1 MKPSLKEGLTHS
13 FRFQIDAGKCVPAL
27 YPEADE
33 FAAMPQVFATGYMVG
48 LLEWTCIQALMPHI
62 DWPAEQSVGTR
73 IDVSHLAA
81 TPPGLTVTA
90 TAKLVEVDGR
100 RLAFEVE
107 AHDGVD
113 TICRGRHERF
123 VINREKFD
131 RNVAEKARQA

>member
-13 FRFQIDAGKCVPAL
+13 FRMQIDAGKCVPAL
-27 YPEADE
+27 YPEADA
-33 FAAMPQVFATGYMVG
+33 FKSMPEVFATGYMVG
-48 LLEWTCIQALMPHI
+48 FLEWTCIQALMPHI
-62 DWPAEQSVGTR
+62 DWPAEQSVGTH

-90 TAKLVEVDGR
+90 SVKLVEVDGR
-100 RLAFEVE
+100 RLVFEVE

-123 VINREKFD
+123 LINREKFD
-131 RNVAEKARQA
+131 RKLAQKAEQA

>member
-1 MKPSLKEGLTHS
+1 MKSSLKEGLTHS
-13 FRFQIDAGKCVPAL
+13 FRFKIDTSKCVPAL

-33 FAAMPQVFATGYMVG
+33 LATMPEVFATGYMVG

-62 DWPAEQSVGTR
+62 DWPTEQSVGTH

-81 TPPGLTVTA
+81 TPPGLTVTV
-90 TAKLVEVDGR
+90 TAKLVAVDGR

-131 RNVAEKARQA
+131 RNVAQKAKQA

>member
-1 MKPSLKEGLTHS
+1 MKSSLQEGLTHRFS
-13 FRFQIDAGKCVPAL
+13 FKIDPTKCVPAL

-33 FAAMPQVFATGYMVG
+33 LSAMPEVFATGYMVG
-48 LLEWTCIQALMPHI
+48 LLEWTCIQALMPHL
-62 DWPAEQSVGTR
+62 DWPAEQSVGTH

-90 TAKLVEVDGR
+90 VVKLIEVDGR
-100 RLAFEVE
+100 RLVFEVE

-123 VINREKFD
+123 VVNREKFD
-131 RNVAEKARQA
+131 LKQAQKIGQA

>member
-1 MKPSLKEGLTHS
+1 MKSSLKVGLTHS
-13 FRFQIDAGKCVPAL
+13 HSFEIDASKCVPAL

-33 FAAMPQVFATGYMVG
+33 FKSMPEVFATGYMVG
-48 LLEWTCIQALMPHI
+48 FLEWTCIQTLMPHL
-62 DWPAEQSVGTR
+62 DWPTEQSVGTH
-73 IDVSHLAA
+73 IDVSHLSA

-100 RLAFEVE
+100 RLVFEVE
-107 AHDGVD
+107 AHDDVD

-131 RNVAEKARQA
+131 RKMAQKAGQA